1 MLSFQTVVPHTLE
14 LLKRIMNIPMFSP
27 LRLVGGTA
35 LALQYGHRSSID
47 LDFFGDLEIDTDKV
61 TQALGNIGEVIISN
75 CSDNIKTYHIDG
87 IKTDFVNYSLYPWID
102 NPVVEEG
109 IRLASPKDIA
119 AMKINAIMG
128 RGSRKDF
135 VDVYFLLQHYT
146 LDELLDF
153 YQQKYSNASI
163 FRALLSLTYFNDAEL
178 QPMPV
183 MFVDVDWIKM
193 KAVILTAVE
202 EYNAK
207 SIS

>member
-1 MLSFQTVVPHTLE
+1 MLTFQTVVPHTLE
-14 LLKRIMNIPMFSP
+14 LLKRIMNIPMFNP